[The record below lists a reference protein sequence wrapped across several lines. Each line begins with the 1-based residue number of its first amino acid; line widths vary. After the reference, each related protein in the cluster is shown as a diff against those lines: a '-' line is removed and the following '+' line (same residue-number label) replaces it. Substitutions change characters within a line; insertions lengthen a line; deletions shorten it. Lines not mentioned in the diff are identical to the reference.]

1 MNIGKQLKEHKKLVE
16 ELLELATVITQQINK
31 PSADLEEDITLE
43 IGDVKFRLEQV
54 EKYYNSNKIQQQ
66 INYKKS
72 KNCTQQSTQLK

>member
-31 PSADLEEDITLE
+31 PSADLEENITLE

-66 INYKKS
+66 INYKKT
-72 KNCTQQSTQLK
+72 KNCTQ

>member
-16 ELLELATVITQQINK
+16 ELLELATVITQQMNK
-31 PSADLEEDITLE
+31 PSADLEENITLE